1 MGFCAMLLDFFGSK
15 GLQKA
20 LTVRL
25 LWVGDHAGMTDKLNP
40 TPWVN
45 MQE

>member
-1 MGFCAMLLDFFGSK
+1 MLLDFFGSK

-25 LWVGDHAGMTDKLNP
+25 LWVGDHAGMTDNRNP